1 MNINDLLQG
10 PLRDLM
16 MDQVNQKFQIND
28 PQEANSAVNGVLA
41 ALMNG
46 LAHNAETPE
55 GATSLMSAIERD
67 HDGGILDNLAGFFNG
82 SAQFQ
87 NANTTNGLGILNH
100 IFGDKTEA
108 AAQAI
113 SKNSGID
120 TGKILQ
126 LMMTFAPIVLGFL
139 GKNTNASQ
147 AQPTTNQAQGGGFLD
162 ILNGATR
169 TINQQPTNQ
178 GLLSKLLDRDGDGNV
193 MDDIADMGFR
203 TIMGKFLGK

>member
-28 PQEANSAVNGVLA
+28 TQEANTAVNGVLA

-46 LAHNAETPE
+46 LAHNASTPE
-55 GATSLMSAIERD
+55 GASSLMSAIDRD
-67 HDGGILDNLAGFFNG
+67 HDGSILNDVVGFFNG
-82 SAQFQ
+82 TTQFQ
-87 NANTTNGLGILNH
+87 NSSTANGLGILNH

-139 GKNTNASQ
+139 GKNASSS
-147 AQPTTNQAQGGGFLD
+147 AQTQSAPSQGGGLLD
-162 ILNGATR
+162 ILNGATK
-169 TINQQPTNQ
+169 TVNQQPTNQ